1 MDEEI
6 SALVVIYLVGIQR
19 QLLGT
24 IRNVTVI
31 TTILNTVQEHRHI
44 RDPKQ
49 CCKKIKALKK
59 YKVAANSIL

>member
-1 MDEEI
+1 MDVEI
-6 SALVVIYLVGIQR
+6 SALVVIYLVRIQR

-31 TTILNTVQEHRHI
+31 TTILNTVQEHRHV

-49 CCKKIKALKK
+49 CRKKIKALKK
-59 YKVAANSIL
+59 YKVAADSIC